1 MYCDTSQSQVC
12 LRLTFII
19 SSLIVRYFA
28 AIPHLEEV
36 AEHMESVDDSARK
49 LSYSLAKGDPRY
61 TYFNATEE
69 FTSGPEKGTT
79 TATWVATYSPA
90 GDLGAPEHIKNKVV
104 SKWKV
109 IEEAV
114 KANPKLYV

>member
-19 SSLIVRYFA
+19 LSLIVRYFA